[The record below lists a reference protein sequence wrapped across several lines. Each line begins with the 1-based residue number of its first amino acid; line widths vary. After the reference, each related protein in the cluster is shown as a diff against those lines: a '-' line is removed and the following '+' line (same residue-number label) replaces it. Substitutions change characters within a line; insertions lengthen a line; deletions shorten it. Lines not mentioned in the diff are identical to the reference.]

1 MIFGRTLG
9 TLFLLHVFSILRDD
23 LLVSLYLDSCSF
35 LYILRVVVR
44 LVS

>member
-1 MIFGRTLG
+1 MTFGRTLG

-23 LLVSLYLDSCSF
+23 LLVLLYLDSYSF
-35 LYILRVVVR
+35 PYVPKVIMK